1 MTKTDI
7 FEDLRDFT
15 RYAPGIGADTSFDQL
30 ATHIRVITSEVWDY
44 ITVPVYMALRSE
56 TPADATDE
64 QKAALAEGLE
74 LLKTAIA
81 SGTLMKHQI
90 FATVNK
96 AGTEASLYKY
106 QHEEL
111 KAHYRDAYW
120 TAIDELVE
128 WLQKN
133 RTVGGYSDSDLCK
146 ELESLPLKS
155 AEEFD
160 RYFQIGRSSYFFS
173 RVRYLI
179 RAKWERIRKNVKEE
193 DPAQMEMARKAVCY
207 LVMADVVMTF
217 DVTEWPRAIRY
228 DFNHE
233 YSKGSSTQSRQNLAK
248 TFLEE
253 AKAAEAAIADL
264 NAGTTGTGLQNFNK
278 ESNKHFTML

>member
-7 FEDLRDFT
+7 FEGLKDFSQ
-15 RYAPGIGADTSFDQL
+15 YAPGVGASTSYEQL
-30 ATHIRVITSEVWDY
+30 GNHIRAITSEIWDY

-56 TPADATDE
+56 APEGATDK
-64 QKAALAEGLE
+64 QKEALAEGLQ

-81 SGTLMKHQI
+81 AGAMMKYQI
-90 FATVNK
+90 FATVNR
-96 AGTEASLYKY
+96 AGSEASLYKY

-111 KAHYRDAYW
+111 KQHYREAYW
-120 TAIDELVE
+120 TAIDDLIE
-128 WLQKN
+128 WLLRNKE
-133 RTVGGYSDSDLCK
+133 VGGYSNSDTCK
-146 ELESLPLKS
+146 EIESLPLKS

-179 RAKWERIRKNVKEE
+179 RSKWDRISKIVKTE
-193 DPAQMEMARKAVCY
+193 DQAQMEMAKKAVCY

-233 YSKGSSTQSRQNLAK
+233 YTKGSSTQSRQTLARN
-248 TFLEE
+248 FIEE
-253 AKAAEAAIADL
+253 AHAAETAIADL
-264 NAGTTGTGLQNFNK
+264 NAKGTGKGLQNFNK
-278 ESNKHFTML
+278 ESSKHFTIL

>member
-7 FEDLRDFT
+7 FENLKDFSQ
-15 RYAPGIGADTSFDQL
+15 YAPGIGADTSFEQL
-30 ATHIRVITSEVWDY
+30 TTHIRVTTSEIWDH
-44 ITVPVYMALRSE
+44 ITVGVYMALRSE
-56 TPADATDE
+56 APEGATDQ
-64 QKAALAEGLE
+64 QKEALAEGLQ

-81 SGTLMKHQI
+81 AGTMMKRQI
-90 FATVNK
+90 FATVDR
-96 AGTEASLYKY
+96 AGTESSIYKY

-111 KAHYRDAYW
+111 KQHYREAYW
-120 TAIDELVE
+120 TAIDDLME
-128 WLQKN
+128 WLLKN
-133 RTVGGYSDSDLCK
+133 KTVGGYNESETYKDL
-146 ELESLPLKS
+146 ENLPIKS

-179 RAKWERIRKNVKEE
+179 RSKWENLRRNVNQA
-193 DPAQMEMARKAVCY
+193 DQAQMELAKKAVCY

-233 YSKGSSTQSRQNLAK
+233 YTKGSSTQSRQILARN
-248 TFLEE
+248 FIEE
-253 AKAAEAAIADL
+253 AHTAESAIADI
-264 NAGTTGTGLQNFNK
+264 NASSSGSSLQSFNK
-278 ESNKHFTML
+278 ESNKHFTIL

>member
-7 FEDLRDFT
+7 FEGLKDFT
-15 RYAPGIGADTSFDQL
+15 NYAPGIGANTSFEQL
-30 ATHIRVITSEVWDY
+30 HTHIRVITSEVWDY
-44 ITVPVYMALRSE
+44 ITVGVYMALKSE
-56 TPADATDE
+56 APDGATDE
-64 QKAALAEGLE
+64 QKKALAEGLE

-81 SGTLMKHQI
+81 SGALMKHQI
-90 FATVNK
+90 FATVDK

-111 KAHYRDAYW
+111 KQHYREAYW
-120 TAIDELVE
+120 TAIDELME
-128 WLQKN
+128 WLLKN
-133 RTVGGYSDSDLCK
+133 KTVGGYDKSDLCK
-146 ELESLPLKS
+146 EFESLPIKS

-179 RAKWERIRKNVKEE
+179 RSKWEKIRKTVKE
-193 DPAQMEMARKAVCY
+193 DDTAQMDLAKKAVCY
-207 LVMADVVMTF
+207 HVMADVVMTF

-233 YSKGSSTQSRQNLAK
+233 YSKDSSTQSRQALAA

-253 AKAAEAAIADL
+253 AKAAENGIADL
-264 NAGTTGTGLQNFNK
+264 NAGKTGAGLQNFNK
-278 ESNKHFTML
+278 ESNKHFTIL

>member
-7 FEDLRDFT
+7 FEGLKDFT
-15 RYAPGIGADTSFDQL
+15 NYAPGIGADTSFEQL
-30 ATHIRVITSEVWDY
+30 HTHIRVITSEIWDY
-44 ITVPVYMALRSE
+44 ITVGVYMALRSE
-56 TPADATDE
+56 APDGATDD
-64 QKAALAEGLE
+64 QKKALAEGLE

-81 SGTLMKHQI
+81 AGTLMKHQI

-111 KAHYRDAYW
+111 KQHYREAYW

-133 RTVGGYSDSDLCK
+133 DTVGGYNESDLCK
-146 ELESLPLKS
+146 ELESLPLKT

-160 RYFQIGRSSYFFS
+160 KYFQIGRSSYFFS

-179 RAKWERIRKNVKEE
+179 RSKWERISKTVKQE
-193 DPAQMEMARKAVCY
+193 DPAQMELARKAVCY
-207 LVMADVVMTF
+207 HVMADVVMTF
-217 DVTEWPRAIRY
+217 DVTEWPRSIRY

-233 YSKGSSTQSRQNLAK
+233 YSKGSSTQSRQTLAK
-248 TFLEE
+248 TFIEE
-253 AKAAEAAIADL
+253 AKAAENAISDL
-264 NAGTTGTGLQNFNK
+264 NAGKTGTGLQNFNK
-278 ESNKHFTML
+278 ETNKHFTIL